1 MKKTILTTSIL
12 AAGVLLLNGCTG
24 ETDIKES
31 NYAPINSGYTGSSS
45 TETDYTAESSAIS
58 IKITTD
64 GFVLLWDKPS
74 DGYSE
79 VIYTDDLSLERGRG
93 YPLTAN
99 YAGSYR
105 MPCEIS
111 TQDEYEM
118 RLRCFPSNVSY
129 TKSVRLTKGV
139 NYMWL
144 VSEGLDH
151 VHGEVEAT
159 MLHDGNSL
167 IIE

>member
-1 MKKTILTTSIL
+1 MKKAIWTTGVL
-12 AAGVLLLNGCTG
+12 AAGVLLLSGCTDLVDAIDEG
-24 ETDIKES
+24 
-31 NYAPINSGYTGSSS
+31 YGGSGGAGSSS
-45 TETDYTAESSAIS
+45 IS
-58 IKITTD
+58 VSKTIG
-64 GFVLLWDKPS
+64 GFVVTWEKPS

-99 YAGSYR
+99 FAGSYR

-159 MLHDGNSL
+159 MLYDGNSL